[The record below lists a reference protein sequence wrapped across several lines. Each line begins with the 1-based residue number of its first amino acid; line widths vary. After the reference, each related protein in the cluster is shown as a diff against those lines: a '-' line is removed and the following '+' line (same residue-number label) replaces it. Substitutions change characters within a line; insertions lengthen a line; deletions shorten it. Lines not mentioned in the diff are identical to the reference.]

1 MGTSQD
7 VGPGRPTTPA
17 TTTGRLAD
25 RVDRSGGVAG
35 LLHSPVRRAVVE
47 ELAALRPTERNVG
60 LTALELGR
68 KLSLHSTT
76 IRFHVDQ
83 LVAAGMLDFYFARS
97 GGVGRPSKCYVLRE
111 RSLGESATGPS
122 GPEPFTMLAGVLAS
136 ALSADEADP
145 LTPEEAGIRWVARRA
160 QQAPPR
166 LHDQSAQGKVG
177 QVVELLSEWGY
188 TPDTTVGDDGVVDMT
203 LRGCPFL
210 DLAHT
215 HPDVVCGMH
224 RGLLHGALEAVGE
237 AGARV
242 SLQPFVGPDTCRA
255 QILLRGVDA
264 ATDPPSAGPAH
275 TETASPTEPTK
286 ERP

>member
-1 MGTSQD
+1 M
-7 VGPGRPTTPA
+7 PA
-17 TTTGRLAD
+17 SRATD
-25 RVDRSGGVAG
+25 RVDRSPEVAG
-35 LLHSPVRRAVVE
+35 LLDSPVRRAVVE
-47 ELAALRPTERNVG
+47 ELAGLGPTGRSVG
-60 LTALELGR
+60 LTAVELGQ

-83 LVAAGMLDFYFARS
+83 LVAAGVLDFYFARS

-111 RSLGESATGPS
+111 LSLGEIAQERPG
-122 GPEPFTMLAGVLAS
+122 GGPFTMLAGVLAS

-160 QQAPPR
+160 QQSPPR
-166 LHDQSAQGKVG
+166 LLDQSAQGKVS
-177 QVVELLSEWGY
+177 QVVELLSAWGY
-188 TPDTTVGDDGVVDMT
+188 TPDTTIRDDGVVDVT
-203 LRGCPFL
+203 LRECPFL

-224 RGLLHGALEAVGE
+224 RGLLRGALDAVGE
-237 AGARV
+237 ADARV

-255 QILLRGVDA
+255 QILLRSDSDA
-264 ATDPPSAGPAH
+264 ATDPSPDAPHHAGA
-275 TETASPTEPTK
+275 TSPTRPTK